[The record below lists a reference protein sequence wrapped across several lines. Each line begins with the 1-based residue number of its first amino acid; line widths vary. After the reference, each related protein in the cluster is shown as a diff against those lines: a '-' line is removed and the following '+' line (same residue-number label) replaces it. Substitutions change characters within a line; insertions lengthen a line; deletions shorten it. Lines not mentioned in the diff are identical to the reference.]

1 MQLCFVLARH
11 IQIWAITAMAKPGI
25 LRSEIE
31 SLHAQLKERTAT
43 LADVASRH
51 AAADLA
57 AEVSAGARQHMHEL
71 ERLVHELKST
81 IEDAASD
88 TEASIAAHPLATL
101 LSALL
106 VGYAIGR
113 MSRSGT

>member
-1 MQLCFVLARH
+1 MAR
-11 IQIWAITAMAKPGI
+11 IRT

-31 SLHAQLKERTAT
+31 SLHAQLNERTAA
-43 LADVASRH
+43 LAEAALPDATSLQG
-51 AAADLA
+51 AADLA
-57 AEVSAGARQHMHEL
+57 AEVSTGARQHMHEL

-81 IEDAASD
+81 LEEAAND
-88 TEASIAAHPLATL
+88 TQASITAHPLATV